1 MLGCPSGLSLLLSC
15 RLLYQKLALC
25 RELFLRNN
33 WHATCSGFR
42 AKKTPPPFRMNNK
55 DGGFGFSAASLAEIF
70 NQLFQDDLLSS
81 FNLEQAISLRLGFGV
96 SNASFLASDDVV
108 GDLGSFHCVL
118 GLVCLVLFHLI
129 YTIVFLV

>member
-1 MLGCPSGLSLLLSC
+1 L
-15 RLLYQKLALC
+15 
-25 RELFLRNN
+25 
-33 WHATCSGFR
+33 R
-42 AKKTPPPFRMNNK
+42 AKKTPALVNPQNK
-55 DGGFGFSAASLAEIF
+55 DGGFGFIAASLAEIF

-96 SNASFLASDDVV
+96 RNASLLASDDVI